1 MKRDESN
8 NAEKYLDDYLR
19 RRYDN
24 LKDQV
29 MTSSNAK
36 MSLING

>member
-1 MKRDESN
+1 MKREDSN

-24 LKDQV
+24 LKD
-29 MTSSNAK
+29 
-36 MSLING
+36 

>member
-24 LKDQV
+24 LKD
-29 MTSSNAK
+29 
-36 MSLING
+36 